1 MINQLYKWFIKDYEE
16 VSKQVVRERYG
27 KLAGAVGVVSNIFL
41 FIIKVLAG
49 VLFNSIAITA
59 DAVNNL
65 SDAGSSVITLIG
77 FKISGK
83 PADEKHPYGHA
94 RVEYISGFIVS
105 VIIVLLGIELV
116 KTSFE
121 KIIHPE
127 PINFSYLSVV
137 VLVIAILT
145 KFWQSLFN
153 RTTGRRIHSTALLAT
168 GMDSM
173 NDVIATASV
182 LAATVFAKITGIQID
197 GHMGVIVALFIIYSG
212 FKLIGETMDPL
223 LGLAPDAEL
232 VHELE
237 KKILSYEGV
246 LGLHDL
252 VVHSYG
258 PDKSYASVHV
268 EVPARGDLLE
278 SHDLIDTIER
288 EVSYECDIHLVIH
301 MDPTITDDEE
311 INDLR
316 HQTGE
321 IVQNIDPKLTIHDF
335 RVVKGK
341 NNTNLV
347 FDVVV
352 PPAYKISDTELRES
366 IQEGVSNMDPSFHSV
381 ITLDRSYTSTTN
393 D

>member
-153 RTTGRRIHSTALLAT
+153 RTTLLAT

>member
-16 VSKQVVRERYG
+16 VNKQVVRERYG